1 MSDVESVTKESIAT
15 PSLHLLHHVQN
26 IEEHEELWRELRA
39 QQKQIDDLYK
49 LVLRLL
55 RATLQP

>member
-1 MSDVESVTKESIAT
+1 MSDVERVTKESIAS

-26 IEEHEELWRELRA
+26 VEEREELWRELQA

-55 RATLQP
+55 RATLQK

>member
-1 MSDVESVTKESIAT
+1 MSDVERITKESIAT

>member
-1 MSDVESVTKESIAT
+1 MSDVERVTKESIAT
-15 PSLHLLHHVQN
+15 PNLHLLHHVQN
-26 IEEHEELWRELRA
+26 VEEHEELWRELQA

>member
-1 MSDVESVTKESIAT
+1 MSDEESITKESIAT
-15 PSLHLLHHVQN
+15 PSLHLLHHVHN
-26 IEEHEELWRELRA
+26 VEEHEELRRDLRA

-55 RATLQP
+55 RVTLQP